1 MGIPTE
7 NEKGAIY
14 SKLQTVDDVGLIKGR
29 WTKLVVVGVLDEVK
43 GQCCCYCRC
52 RCRRMRKVGN

>member
-14 SKLQTVDDVGLIKGR
+14 SKLQTVDDVGPIKGCL
-29 WTKLVVVGVLDEVK
+29 TKL
-43 GQCCCYCRC
+43 GQNRAKKSDCRSST
-52 RCRRMRKVGN
+52 G